1 MQILLET
8 YNRLLAQKTPSYMRR
23 FYNDFSMPQ
32 QAVGVIG
39 SRGVGKTTFLLEYLR
54 RHYTGSNKGLYVSAD
69 HLYFSEH
76 TLLGMADQF
85 VKEYNGSLL
94 CIDEIHKYKNWNQE
108 LKNIIDSYP
117 QLKIIFSGSS
127 SLELM
132 KGQYDLSRRVH
143 LQTMFG
149 FSFREYLEIET
160 KSQFPLITVEQVLQ
174 ESGNLSKELM
184 NTPRLLGYLK
194 EYLQRG
200 YYPTYLEIADLK
212 SFQQSLIQILDK
224 IIFEDMGVYY
234 SLKTDNIDSLKKMAY
249 FFATSA
255 PGSVNTN
262 RLAHS
267 LGKDHT
273 TIAGYIQMLRDTG
286 LLRFLLIDKL
296 GHALVRNAEKIY
308 LDNTNLLYAI
318 NDAISKPENTGLVRE
333 TFVISTLQNAGHIVS
348 YSKTGDFEVGG
359 SLLEIGG
366 KNKKRTQIEHSEN
379 GFIVADDILYPPAR
393 TIPMYLFGFLQ

>member
-8 YNRLLAQKTPSYMRR
+8 YNRLLVQKTPLYGRR
-23 FYNDFSMPQ
+23 FYDEFSMPQ
-32 QAVGVIG
+32 QVVGIIG

-54 RHYTGSNKGLYVSAD
+54 RGYKESSKGLYISAD

-76 TLLGMADQF
+76 TLIATADQF
-85 VKEYNGSLL
+85 VKEFDGTLL

-127 SLELM
+127 SLELIR
-132 KGQYDLSRRVH
+132 GQYDLSRRVN

-149 FSFREYLEIET
+149 FSFREYLEMET
-160 KSQFPLITVEQVLQ
+160 GNRFPTVSCDQIVH
-174 ESGNLSKELM
+174 ESESLSKELM
-184 NTPRLLGYLK
+184 KTPRLLGHLKDYLH
-194 EYLQRG
+194 RG

-224 IIFEDMGVYY
+224 IIYEDMGVYF
-234 SLKTDNIDSLKKMAY
+234 SLKTDNVDTLKKMVY

-262 RLAHS
+262 RLARS
-267 LGKDHT
+267 LGKDHS

-318 NDAISKPENTGLVRE
+318 NDVIAKPENLGLVRE
-333 TFVISTLQNAGHIVS
+333 TFVISSLQNAGHIVS
-348 YSKTGDFEVGG
+348 YSKAGDFEFDNYIF
-359 SLLEIGG
+359 EIGG
-366 KNKKRTQIEHSEN
+366 KNKTKSQIKEADN
-379 GFIVADDILYPPAR
+379 AFIVADNILYPPSQ
-393 TIPMYLFGFLQ
+393 TIPMYLFGFLK